1 MKLWYL
7 QFIFIKLNILLCA
20 ETGYKS
26 RNIMDIF
33 LTLNPQHSTMLVKC
47 PYVLLIHDF
56 LSASLVTTTTIILMV
71 LTLLTMKYYV

>member
-1 MKLWYL
+1 
-7 QFIFIKLNILLCA
+7 
-20 ETGYKS
+20 
-26 RNIMDIF
+26 MDIF